1 VFCHGEVIDGEKE
14 IREDLDM
21 STDDTIRET
30 LFDLETLMAVIE
42 EDEMP
47 YESKLSFRLRKRPE
61 MRERLEKIIADYD
74 ENGEKEILIAW
85 LTRAASGANE

>member
-1 VFCHGEVIDGEKE
+1 
-14 IREDLDM
+14 
-21 STDDTIRET
+21 
-30 LFDLETLMAVIE
+30 
-42 EDEMP
+42 MP